1 MVKSQWTQSM
11 KLLSHKLSEYLP
23 KKHLY
28 RPSNPILYMSDGK
41 NLRFLYSYD
50 QIKKVA
56 YTSDIYIEEYDYM
69 SIFEIYYDGWE
80 IIDKEKV
87 YNMLVP
93 TSFEMPF

>member
-1 MVKSQWTQSM
+1 MEQSQWTQSM

-28 RPSNPILYMSDGK
+28 RPSNPILYMNDGE
-41 NLRFLYSYD
+41 NIRFLYSYD

-56 YTSDIYIEEYDYM
+56 YTSDSSYQEYDYM
-69 SIFEIYYDGWE
+69 SLYEIYCEGWE
-80 IIDKEKV
+80 IIDKEDA
-87 YNMLVP
+87 YCRLVP